1 MHAPFAV
8 TGRDVKD
15 IQDAIV
21 SLGQL
26 VTFIAAADPQ
36 PREVRA
42 RVRYVTAVE
51 LTNAIEQYALEVTFD
66 SRDFVSV
73 PPVKG
78 DSVVID
84 DGRRGIMQVREVR
97 GSGRLI
103 AYKCGVQ
110 G

>member
-1 MHAPFAV
+1 MHTPFAV
-8 TGRDVKD
+8 TGRDVRD

-21 SLGQL
+21 SLGQV
-26 VTFIAAADPQ
+26 VTYTAAVDNV
-36 PREVRA
+36 PRDVRA
-42 RVRYVTAVE
+42 RVRYVTATE
-51 LTNAIEQYALEVTFD
+51 LANAMEQYALEVTFD
-66 SRDFVSV
+66 ARDFVSA

-78 DSVVID
+78 DSVIVD
-84 DGRRGIMQVREVR
+84 EGRRGVMQVREVR